1 MKKIIINR
9 RLYFF
14 QLNFSLKMKLSS
26 ILLIV
31 TVLNVQANSYAQNT
45 KATIK
50 LEDVSVKEVLNEIE
64 SLTEFKFLFN
74 RNNIDVDRIVSVNTK
89 QQPV

>member
-1 MKKIIINR
+1 
-9 RLYFF
+9 
-14 QLNFSLKMKLSS
+14 MKLTT

-31 TVLNVQANSYAQNT
+31 TLFSVQANNYAQNT
-45 KATIK
+45 KLTIN

-74 RNNIDVDRIVSVNTK
+74 RKNINVDRIVSVKAK
-89 QQPV
+89 QEKLNRILKKMYPLKPL